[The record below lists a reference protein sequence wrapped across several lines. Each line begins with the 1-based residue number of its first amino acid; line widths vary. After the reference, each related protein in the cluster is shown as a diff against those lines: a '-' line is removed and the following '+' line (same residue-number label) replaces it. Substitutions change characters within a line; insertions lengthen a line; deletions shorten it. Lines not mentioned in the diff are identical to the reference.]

1 MSVFYDMNNFRNVE
15 FRFGRYSYSKENVT
29 IRSWGE
35 RADLDIGSF
44 SSIGRGCTCFLGG
57 NHRTEWS
64 TNYPFGLVNQS
75 VFKSSIPG
83 IEKTYSKTNGSIY
96 IGSDVWLGLDVTIM
110 SGITIGHGAVVGA
123 NSVVSRNIEPYTIAA
138 GNPARSIK
146 TRFSSDII
154 KRFLEIRWWDL
165 DVGLINEIMPYLQA
179 APTHQTLDSVERI
192 ICRHTGVTLF

>member
-1 MSVFYDMNNFRNVE
+1 MLNSDSVLFIPR
-15 FRFGRYSYSKENVT
+15 KVT

-75 VFKSSIPG
+75 VFKSSIHG

-154 KRFLEIRWWDL
+154 KRFWKLSGGILRLDL
-165 DVGLINEIMPYLQA
+165 SMKSCHIFRLLTSNF
-179 APTHQTLDSVERI
+179 DSVERI
-192 ICRHTGVTLF
+192 IYRQTGVTLL